1 MKPDEKT
8 QKPKLGRGVPF
19 TLPPVTPA
27 PVRIA
32 LSGVTAALKPPSAPG
47 VQYAT
52 PADLPTIAPTQPAQV
67 QQPQAQQPQ
76 AQQSAPAAPGS
87 ASAPAGGAQ
96 TAAPA
101 NAAPEASQTPP
112 SKAGKA
118 APQKPCKTCGSPIWV
133 RKGKVQDYCSAVC
146 KAQAELDQSAPAEG
160 ACQGCRKPLP
170 ESKRGKRYCGNSCRA
185 RASERRASETLASTS
200 IVGWQKAFE
209 TSRRE
214 NDALVLANTLLQ
226 EKLAALVAG
235 PK

>member
-27 PVRIA
+27 PVRSA

-52 PADLPTIAPTQPAQV
+52 PADLHTNAPAPSAQV

-76 AQQSAPAAPGS
+76 AQQHAPAAPGGVP
-87 ASAPAGGAQ
+87 APAGGAQ

-112 SKAGKA
+112 SKAGKS
-118 APQKPCKTCGSPIWV
+118 APQKPCKTCNAPIWV
-133 RKGKVQDYCSAVC
+133 RKGKVQDYCSAIC

-200 IVGWQKAFE
+200 IIGWQKAFE

-214 NDALVLANTLLQ
+214 NDALVLANSLLQ
-226 EKLAALVAG
+226 EKLAALTAG